1 MLLTFYFEDI
11 WLWEVIPPEIVIFFH
26 FFSIFIEPKKSLWF
40 FSCYQYF
47 QKLPLLLYLAILY
60 FVFFCHVCSPLSEL
74 FISMLFSINPNR
86 NIRSSSQIR
95 QNSQVFHYS
104 WFIAKWVHVLGISL
118 AIWFR
123 HFPHFV
129 VEKNFLFKQVKVQFK
144 IAKLL
149 SRVIKEKLE
158 TVLQLLFIS

>member
-104 WFIAKWVHVLGISL
+104 WFIAKWAHVLGKLSNMIQ
-118 AIWFR
+118 A
-123 HFPHFV
+123 FPTFCSG
-129 VEKNFLFKQVKVQFK
+129 EKFPFQTSQSTIQN
-144 IAKLL
+144 
-149 SRVIKEKLE
+149 S
-158 TVLQLLFIS
+158 

>member
-26 FFSIFIEPKKSLWF
+26 FFSIFIEPKKACDFSVVINIFKNYPSFYIWQF
-40 FSCYQYF
+40 F
-47 QKLPLLLYLAILY
+47 ILY
-60 FVFFCHVCSPLSEL
+60 FSAMFAPPPLSEL

-104 WFIAKWVHVLGISL
+104 WFIAKWAHVLGKLSNMIR
-118 AIWFR
+118 A
-123 HFPHFV
+123 FPTFCSG
-129 VEKNFLFKQVKVQFK
+129 EKFPFQTSQSTIQN
-144 IAKLL
+144 
-149 SRVIKEKLE
+149 S
-158 TVLQLLFIS
+158 

>member
-1 MLLTFYFEDI
+1 MFCLIQIILI
-11 WLWEVIPPEIVIFFH
+11 KSWLESACCWHFILKIYGCEKLFPPEIVIFFH

-104 WFIAKWVHVLGISL
+104 WFIAKWAHVLGKLSNMIR
-118 AIWFR
+118 A
-123 HFPHFV
+123 FPTFCSG
-129 VEKNFLFKQVKVQFK
+129 EKFPFQTSQSTIQN
-144 IAKLL
+144 
-149 SRVIKEKLE
+149 S
-158 TVLQLLFIS
+158 

>member
-1 MLLTFYFEDI
+1 MFCLIQIILI
-11 WLWEVIPPEIVIFFH
+11 KSWLESACCWHFILKIYGCEKLFPPEIVIFFH

-104 WFIAKWVHVLGISL
+104 WFIAKWAHVFGKLSNMIQAFSTFCSGEK
-118 AIWFR
+118 
-123 HFPHFV
+123 FPFQTSQSTIQ
-129 VEKNFLFKQVKVQFK
+129 N
-144 IAKLL
+144 
-149 SRVIKEKLE
+149 S
-158 TVLQLLFIS
+158 

>member
-1 MLLTFYFEDI
+1 MFCLIQIILI
-11 WLWEVIPPEIVIFFH
+11 KSWLESTCCWHFILKIYGCEKLFSPEIVIFFH
-26 FFSIFIEPKKSLWF
+26 FFSIFMEPKKSLWF

-60 FVFFCHVCSPLSEL
+60 FVFFCHVCL

-104 WFIAKWVHVLGISL
+104 WFIAKWAHVLGKLSNMIQAFST
-118 AIWFR
+118 FCSGEK
-123 HFPHFV
+123 FPFQTSQSTIQ
-129 VEKNFLFKQVKVQFK
+129 N
-144 IAKLL
+144 
-149 SRVIKEKLE
+149 S
-158 TVLQLLFIS
+158 

>member
-26 FFSIFIEPKKSLWF
+26 FFSIFIEPKKKPVIFELLSIFSKITLAFISGNSLF
-40 FSCYQYF
+40 CIF
-47 QKLPLLLYLAILY
+47 LPCLLPP
-60 FVFFCHVCSPLSEL
+60 PLSEL

-104 WFIAKWVHVLGISL
+104 WFIAKWAHVLGKLSNMIQ
-118 AIWFR
+118 A
-123 HFPHFV
+123 FPTFCSG
-129 VEKNFLFKQVKVQFK
+129 EKFPFQTSQSTIQN
-144 IAKLL
+144 
-149 SRVIKEKLE
+149 S
-158 TVLQLLFIS
+158 

>member
-104 WFIAKWVHVLGISL
+104 WFIAKWAHVLGKLSNMIR
-118 AIWFR
+118 A
-123 HFPHFV
+123 FPTFCSG
-129 VEKNFLFKQVKVQFK
+129 EKFPFQTSQSTIQN
-144 IAKLL
+144 
-149 SRVIKEKLE
+149 S
-158 TVLQLLFIS
+158 

>member
-74 FISMLFSINPNR
+74 FISMLFSINPNK

-104 WFIAKWVHVLGISL
+104 WFIAKWVHVLGKLSNMIQ
-118 AIWFR
+118 A
-123 HFPHFV
+123 FPTFCSG
-129 VEKNFLFKQVKVQFK
+129 EKFPFQTSQSTIQN
-144 IAKLL
+144 
-149 SRVIKEKLE
+149 S
-158 TVLQLLFIS
+158 